1 MATSPKIETHGSGR
15 ADDET
20 MAAIY
25 EGVNQGQLMAIFKM
39 DHRTIKTKL
48 FKGRVKPVGK
58 RAGSDI
64 YALHEV
70 APYLVKPIFDVA
82 TYLKQMDPREL
93 PKHLSKEF
101 WAGQR
106 SRQEYEE
113 KAGQLWKTEKIVEEV
128 GELMKLVKMSAL
140 LMVDAIERQSE
151 LNDKQR
157 EIVKSLTHGMLN
169 DLMERVESKFQTPDD
184 QLPDFEPDEQLQE
197 AEDDEEL

>member
-1 MATSPKIETHGSGR
+1 
-15 ADDET
+15 
-20 MAAIY
+20 
-25 EGVNQGQLMAIFKM
+25 
-39 DHRTIKTKL
+39 L

-58 RAGSDI
+58 RGGSDI

-113 KAGQLWKTEKIVEEV
+113 RAGQLWKTEKIVEEV

-169 DLMERVESKFQTPDD
+169 DLMERVESRFQTPDD